1 MDNKFDEISPITN
14 NLSVI
19 VDTDD
24 ATGITSKICMESGFT
39 TNSFLKDGS
48 KTLDELRNQIPKI
61 AYELRVVDSDNN
73 VWIPA
78 MQSTEYAALYPIDS
92 QNENESFNW
101 QVTPI
106 KKLSEEE
113 SKKYPNPDK
122 PGEFMSSYVDFQNS
136 ENFPQDSFMKAFESF
151 INLSKND

>member
-48 KTLDELRNQIPKI
+48 KTLDELKNQIPKI

>member
-61 AYELRVVDSDNN
+61 AYELRVVDSDSN

-78 MQSTEYAALYPIDS
+78 MQSTEFAALYPIDS